1 MIRDDINEA
10 VKAAMKSGDRARL
23 STLRMVT
30 SAIKNA
36 EIDARTSGREI
47 GDEAV
52 LSLLQ
57 KLVKQRQE
65 SAGLYEKGGRG
76 ELAAQERAEIAVI
89 QSFLPQQMGEA
100 EMAAAIDRAV
110 AETGAAG
117 VKDMG
122 KVIGALKAAHAG
134 RMDFAKAGQMV
145 RARLGG

>member
-122 KVIGALKAAHAG
+122 KVMGALKAAHAG
-134 RMDFAKAGQMV
+134 RMDFAK
-145 RARLGG
+145 

>member
-122 KVIGALKAAHAG
+122 KVMGALKAAHAG

-145 RARLGG
+145 RTRLGG